1 MRIGFI
7 VGIGVLLVAVVLLA
21 GTCNSTDEGFPP
33 TTAPAATTPTTTP
46 VAPSTTPPTTAPA
59 TTTTEPPSLGTL
71 PPIDDL
77 GAPTI
82 GYTSSV
88 STVGIDKV
96 FFGMTAR
103 TAQLAAGT
111 RFTPITPMGEC
122 FLVTPDEAPDGIT
135 FWIVGGTIER
145 VDIDT
150 REITTR
156 SGAGI
161 GDSEDRIVDMFG
173 DRIRISP
180 LPDGSGN
187 LLAFVPRDQSDKVF
201 RVMFQ
206 SDGDEIVRFWSGR
219 LPWVEEL
226 GGCPA
231 HTG

>member
-33 TTAPAATTPTTTP
+33 TTAPATTTSTTTP

-111 RFTPITPMGEC
+111 RFTIFHQLVDALVVEFFAQDLLTQPLHGGAGC
-122 FLVTPDEAPDGIT
+122 FLGGDQDILPIFRGTERACGCQGIDGPVIHM
-135 FWIVGGTIER
+135 GGY
-145 VDIDT
+145 
-150 REITTR
+150 
-156 SGAGI
+156 
-161 GDSEDRIVDMFG
+161 
-173 DRIRISP
+173 P
-180 LPDGSGN
+180 
-187 LLAFVPRDQSDKVF
+187 
-201 RVMFQ
+201 
-206 SDGDEIVRFWSGR
+206 
-219 LPWVEEL
+219 
-226 GGCPA
+226 
-231 HTG
+231 